1 MPFLLRALFAL
12 AFTITVSSSV
22 GAQIV
27 VGSWNIQTLAT
38 NGVVFPGDYQ
48 RTDSDFALLRMAREL
63 AAVRKVDDDQSV
75 KELSEFL
82 AKNAKRAQAA
92 GEKAE
97 EEAAAEEAA

>member
-38 NGVVFPGDYQ
+38 NGVVFPGD
-48 RTDSDFALLRMAREL
+48 
-63 AAVRKVDDDQSV
+63 
-75 KELSEFL
+75 
-82 AKNAKRAQAA
+82 
-92 GEKAE
+92 
-97 EEAAAEEAA
+97 